1 MIILIFEYIQI
12 MDIDMKKIS
21 MTHHAEVRQQQRC
34 ISDLQVETLLRF
46 GTKKRVKGKAFAFF
60 MERETLRDL
69 ISNIKTKINQNK
81 NKNSVYNMN
90 NSIIKNIDIYIT
102 EMSLHSEKKLC
113 ALLDTLTRLENTR
126 LIIRDGTVLTVMHG
140 YKKLKTIH

>member
-1 MIILIFEYIQI
+1 
-12 MDIDMKKIS
+12 
-21 MTHHAEVRQQQRC
+21 MTRHAEVRQQQRC

-46 GTKKRVKGKAFAFF
+46 GTKKRVKGEAFACFI
-60 MERETLRDL
+60 ERATLRDL
-69 ISNIKTKINQNK
+69 IANIKAKINQNK

-90 NSIIKNIDIYIT
+90 NSMIKNIDLFIS

-113 ALLDTLTRLENTR
+113 ALLDTLTRLGNTR
-126 LIIRDGTVLTVMHG
+126 LIICGDTVLTVMHG

>member
-1 MIILIFEYIQI
+1 
-12 MDIDMKKIS
+12 MDAIMKKIL

-34 ISDLQVETLLRF
+34 ISDFQVETLLRF
-46 GTKKRVKGKAFAFF
+46 GTKKRVKGKAVACF
-60 MERETLRDL
+60 MERATLRDL
-69 ISNIKTKINQNK
+69 IANIKTKINQNS
-81 NKNSVYNMN
+81 NKNNVYNLN
-90 NSIIKNIDIYIT
+90 NTMIKNIDIFIT

-126 LIIRDGTVLTVMHG
+126 IIIRDGTVLTVMHG

>member
-1 MIILIFEYIQI
+1 
-12 MDIDMKKIS
+12 MKKIS
-21 MTHHAEVRQQQRC
+21 MTRHAEVRQQQRC

-46 GTKKRVKGKAFAFF
+46 GTKKRVKGEAFACFI
-60 MERETLRDL
+60 ERATLRDL
-69 ISNIKTKINQNK
+69 IANIKTKINQNK

-90 NSIIKNIDIYIT
+90 NSMIKNIDLFIS

-113 ALLDTLTRLENTR
+113 ALLDTLTRLGNTR
-126 LIIRDGTVLTVMHG
+126 LIICGDTVLTVMHG

>member
-1 MIILIFEYIQI
+1 
-12 MDIDMKKIS
+12 
-21 MTHHAEVRQQQRC
+21 MTRHAEVRQQQRC

-46 GTKKRVKGKAFAFF
+46 GTKKRVKGEAFACFI
-60 MERETLRDL
+60 ERATLRDL
-69 ISNIKTKINQNK
+69 IANIKAKINQNK
-81 NKNSVYNMN
+81 NKSSVYNMN
-90 NSIIKNIDIYIT
+90 NSMIKNIDLFIS

-126 LIIRDGTVLTVMHG
+126 LIIRDDTILTVMHG

>member
-1 MIILIFEYIQI
+1 
-12 MDIDMKKIS
+12 MKKIS

-34 ISDLQVETLLRF
+34 ISDFQVETLLRF
-46 GTKKRVKGKAFAFF
+46 GTKKRVKGEAFACFI
-60 MERETLRDL
+60 ERATLRDL
-69 ISNIKTKINQNK
+69 IANIKAKINQNK
-81 NKNSVYNMN
+81 NKSSVYNMN
-90 NSIIKNIDIYIT
+90 NSMIKNIDLFIS

-126 LIIRDGTVLTVMHG
+126 LIIRDDTILTVMHG

>member
-1 MIILIFEYIQI
+1 
-12 MDIDMKKIS
+12 MKKIL

-34 ISDLQVETLLRF
+34 ISDFQVETLLRF
-46 GTKKRVKGKAFAFF
+46 ATKKRVKGKAVACF
-60 MERETLRDL
+60 MERATLRDL
-69 ISNIKTKINQNK
+69 IANIKTKINQNS
-81 NKNSVYNMN
+81 NKNNVYNLN
-90 NSIIKNIDIYIT
+90 NTMIKNIDIFIT

-126 LIIRDGTVLTVMHG
+126 IIIRDGTVLTVMHG

>member
-1 MIILIFEYIQI
+1 MLF
-12 MDIDMKKIS
+12 S
-21 MTHHAEVRQQQRC
+21 W
-34 ISDLQVETLLRF
+34 
-46 GTKKRVKGKAFAFF
+46 
-60 MERETLRDL
+60 RETLRDL

-90 NSIIKNIDIYIT
+90 NSIIKNIDIFIT